1 MKEEK
6 FFESYTSK
14 YDKTIPMISLKYNH
28 SFRVVKKAE
37 LIGKSLNLNKEDM
50 ELVRVCALLHDISR
64 FEQYTIYN
72 HFNDAKSFDH
82 GDKGAEILKEN
93 GITNEIILNT
103 VKYHNKYAIPEE
115 LDNKTKLCL
124 RIVRD
129 ADKVDIMEHQELE
142 VTTKNYT
149 IPQEIKNCFIEHKSI
164 NNIIKCNAEG
174 NIYSVLRM
182 LAFIF
187 DLNYKDSFRTIKEKD
202 IINKKCNLIKEQGNI
217 GIEEIR
223 KICNEYI
230 ESRL

>member
-6 FFESYTSK
+6 FFENYTSK

-37 LIGKSLNLNKEDM
+37 LISKSINLDKDDM

-115 LDNKTKLCL
+115 LDNKTKTCL

-129 ADKVDIMEHQELE
+129 ADKVDIIEHQGLE

-164 NNIIKCNAEG
+164 NNSIKCNAEG

-187 DLNYKDSFRTIKEKD
+187 DLNYKDSFKIIKEKD
-202 IINKKCNLIKEQGNI
+202 LINKKCNLVKEQGNI

>member
-6 FFESYTSK
+6 FFENYTSK
-14 YDKTIPMISLKYNH
+14 YDKTIPMIRLKYNH

-37 LIGKSLNLNKEDM
+37 LISKSINLDKDDM

-72 HFNDAKSFDH
+72 HFNDAESFDH

-103 VKYHNKYAIPEE
+103 VKYHNKYEIPKG
-115 LDNKTKLCL
+115 LDNKSNLCL
-124 RIVRD
+124 RIIRD
-129 ADKVDIMEHQELE
+129 ADKVDIMEHQGLTCE
-142 VTTKNYT
+142 TKDFT
-149 IPQEIKNCFIEHKSI
+149 IPKEIKKYFIEQKTI
-164 NNIIKCNAEG
+164 DNNVKVKPEG
-174 NIYSVLRM
+174 NIISLLRM

-187 DLNYKDSFRTIKEKD
+187 DLNYKESFKMVKEKD
-202 IINKKCNLIKEQGNI
+202 LINKKCDLIKEQGNI

-223 KICNEYI
+223 KICNKYV